1 MLHFLPEA
9 LPQAS
14 LTAMSLT
21 TLADENIPLVHE
33 AFAPLGT
40 VHTTAGRSIH
50 TADLSDVDVLLVRSV
65 TTVDANLIGNTPLQ
79 FVGSATIGT
88 DHIDQALLDAR
99 GIPFAHAPGS
109 NADSV
114 ADYVIAALLQH
125 AVCTQTELSDCTIG
139 VVGCGNTGSRVA
151 RRCEALGCTVLR
163 NDPPRAVASKQSKQA
178 APFVS
183 LSTLLAAADIVSLHV
198 PLTHTGAHPTHH
210 LIDADALNTLHCDAW
225 LVNTSRGGVV
235 DANALQDALQRNQLG
250 AALLDVWPNEPTP
263 PLDLVS
269 RAAIATPHIAGYAY
283 DGKIR
288 GTYMLYTALCRVLDQ
303 PSPWTPR
310 TALARHDPDTWML
323 SPPDARFSQT
333 EALHA
338 LARQAYAI
346 ANDDARLRAI
356 RARPS
361 SARAHDFST
370 LRRTYP
376 MRREM
381 QCYQVP
387 VASLPADWHHA
398 VANGLTMRLV

>member
-1 MLHFLPEA
+1 
-9 LPQAS
+9 
-14 LTAMSLT
+14 MSLT
-21 TLADENIPLVHE
+21 ILADENIPLVRE
-33 AFAPLGT
+33 AFGPLGT
-40 VHTTAGRSIH
+40 VHTAAGRAIRP
-50 TADLSDVDVLLVRSV
+50 TDVSHVDALLVRSV
-65 TTVDANLIGNTPLQ
+65 TTVDANLIGDTALQ

-88 DHIDQALLDAR
+88 DHIDRPLLEAKE
-99 GIPFAHAPGS
+99 IPFAHAPGS

-114 ADYVIAALLQH
+114 ADYVITALLQQ
-125 AVCTQTELSDCTIG
+125 AVRTGTALAHCTVG
-139 VVGCGNTGSRVA
+139 VIGCGNTGSRVA

-163 NDPPRAVASKQSKQA
+163 NDPPRANAAPKQA
-178 APFVS
+178 HGFVS
-183 LSTLLAAADIVSLHV
+183 LNALLATADIISLHV
-198 PLTHTGAHPTHH
+198 PLTHAGPYPTHH
-210 LIDADALNTLHCDAW
+210 LIDAKALSALHADAW

-356 RARPS
+356 RAHPS
-361 SARAHDFST
+361 SARAHDFSD

-381 QCYQVP
+381 QRYRVP
-387 VASLPADWHHA
+387 AASLPADWHKA
-398 VANGLTMRLV
+398 VANGLTMRLE